1 MKKINIAFFASH
13 GGSNF
18 QSIVENI
25 QSGNINANASLLI
38 SNNSDCF
45 AFQRA
50 EKLGVPYKHIASSQF
65 EDSQLFQNAILSV
78 LDDYKIDLIVLAGY
92 MRKIPISIIQK
103 YKNRIL
109 NIHPALLP
117 KYGGQGMYG
126 MNVHTAVHE
135 AGDTISGATVHIVSE
150 EYDEGRILKQWTVA
164 IEKSDTPEAIAEKVL
179 AIEHKIYSETVKEI
193 ANGTIK
199 LD

>member
-1 MKKINIAFFASH
+1 MKKLNIAFFASH

-25 QSGNINANASLLI
+25 QSGYIGANASLLV

-50 EKLGVPYKHIASSQF
+50 EKLGVPYKHISSAQF
-65 EDSQLFQNAILSV
+65 EDNQLFQNALLSL
-78 LDDYKIDLIVLAGY
+78 LDEYKIDLIVLAGY
-92 MRKIPISIIQK
+92 MRKIPLSMIQK
-103 YKNRIL
+103 YRNRIL

-126 MNVHTAVHE
+126 MNVHNAVKE
-135 AGDTISGATVHIVSE
+135 AGEALSGATVHIVSE
-150 EYDEGRILKQWTVA
+150 EYDEGKILKQESVA
-164 IEKSDTPEAIAEKVL
+164 IDKNDTPDIIAEKVL
-179 AIEHKIYSETVKEI
+179 AIEHKIYSETIKEI
-193 ANGTIK
+193 AEDKIK

>member
-1 MKKINIAFFASH
+1 MNIAFFASH

-25 QSGNINANASLLI
+25 QSGYIDANASLLI

-50 EKLGVPYKHIASSQF
+50 EKLGVPYKHLSSALF
-65 EDSQLFQNAILSV
+65 EDNQQFQTAL
-78 LDDYKIDLIVLAGY
+78 LELLEEYEIDLIVLAGY
-92 MRKIPISIIQK
+92 MRKIPVVMIQK

-135 AGDTISGATVHIVSE
+135 AGDALSGATVHIVSE
-150 EYDEGRILKQWTVA
+150 EYDEGRILKQEAVS
-164 IEKSDTPEAIAEKVL
+164 IEKSDTPEIIAEKVL
-179 AIEHKIYSETVKEI
+179 AIEHKIYSDTIKEI
-193 ANGTIK
+193 AEDKIL